1 MFKRIVC
8 LSLSLLLLPTVPT
21 WAEVATL
28 PGVVVTAS
36 PWAEPEETV
45 TQDLRVIT
53 REEIE
58 AKGAAFVTDLLRG
71 QPGLHLAQSGGTGK
85 NTSIFLRGG
94 NSAHVLVLID
104 GVKINSPSNGS
115 VDISGIATSDIERIE
130 IIKGPQSTLYGSEAM
145 AGVINII
152 TRQGADQSKVSLT
165 TEAGSYRT
173 VKNTATFSG
182 ATDLWNY
189 RLTADR
195 FDTDGISVAKSGS
208 ERDGYQ
214 KSAVSSRIR
223 LTPTEQ
229 AELGLNLR
237 YSRDRSELDG
247 YDQITFAPADDLNYL
262 QKRDNYLISVD
273 GKINPTEHYEQSL
286 TLSLAGER
294 YRTKDPDSKYDTGT
308 RIADWRHTFDFA
320 PATVTA
326 GFNFR
331 REAADFEDGFDKSTD
346 NRAAYL
352 NGKLRFFDESLI
364 LDGGIRHDNHETF
377 GDHSTYRT
385 GALYRLK
392 PWGTRFKANY
402 GTGFRAPSLND
413 LFFYQQ
419 GDFWEMKGNES
430 LEPEKNKSFDAGIEQ
445 ELFAGRLVLGA
456 GWFQHRYRNLIE
468 WRGEY
473 DFAANLYTSTPFNIG
488 RARSEGWEFEATL
501 TPTDNLTLNAAFTT
515 MDAVD
520 LKTDRH
526 LTLRPK
532 KTANASAEYRIA
544 AFLLGA
550 DYRYVGERFDN
561 WADRRLPSYSLV
573 DLRLSYDLNPTVTLF
588 ARVNNL
594 LDKDYEEVGGYETP
608 DAAVYAGI
616 RATF

>member
-8 LSLSLLLLPTVPT
+8 LSLSLLFLPTFPVR
-21 WAEVATL
+21 AEVATL

-71 QPGLHLAQSGGTGK
+71 QPGLHLAQSGGSGK

-94 NSAHVLVLID
+94 SSAQVLVLID
-104 GVKINSPSNGS
+104 GVKINSPSTGS
-115 VDISGIATSDIERIE
+115 VDISGIAASDIERIE

-152 TRQGADQSKVSLT
+152 TRQGADQPKVSLT

-173 VKNTATFSG
+173 VKNTATFAG

-195 FDTDGISVAKSGS
+195 FDSDGISVAKSGS

-247 YDQITFAPADDLNYL
+247 SDYDFTNNTSTPVDDPNYL

-294 YRTKDPDSKYDTGT
+294 YRAKDADTLWNNYKYDTDT

-331 REAADFEDGFDKSTD
+331 REAADVEESFDESTD

-352 NGKLRFFDESLI
+352 NGKLRFFDDSLI
-364 LDGGIRHDNHETF
+364 LDGGIRHDSHETF
-377 GDHSTYRT
+377 GDHTTYRA
-385 GALYRLK
+385 GFLYRVK
-392 PWGTRFKANY
+392 SWGTRFKGNY

-413 LFFYQQ
+413 LYFP
-419 GDFWEMKGNES
+419 FWGNEN
-430 LEPEKNKSFDAGIEQ
+430 LEPEKSRSFDAGIEQ
-445 ELFAGRLVLGA
+445 ELFDGRLVLGA
-456 GWFQHRYRNLIE
+456 GWFRQRYHNLIQ
-468 WRGEY
+468 GNTLTFTA
-473 DFAANLYTSTPFNIG
+473 DNIG

-501 TPTDNLTLNAAFTT
+501 TPTDNLTLNAAFST
-515 MDAVD
+515 MDPVN
-520 LKTDRH
+520 LETDRR
-526 LTLRPK
+526 LALRPK

-544 AFLLGA
+544 AFLIGA
-550 DYRYVGERFDN
+550 DYRYVGDRFDES
-561 WADRRLPSYSLV
+561 AKERLSSYSLV

-594 LDKDYEEVGGYETP
+594 LDKDHQEVAGYETP

-616 RATF
+616 RASF

>member
-8 LSLSLLLLPTVPT
+8 LSLSLLLLPTVPVR
-21 WAEVATL
+21 AEVATL

-94 NSAHVLVLID
+94 SSAQVLVLID
-104 GVKINSPSNGS
+104 GVKINSPSTGS
-115 VDISGIATSDIERIE
+115 VDISGIAASDIERIE

-152 TRQGADQSKVSLT
+152 TRQGADQPKVSLT

-173 VKNTATFSG
+173 VKNTATLAG
-182 ATDLWNY
+182 AGDLWNY

-195 FDTDGISVAKSGS
+195 FDSDGISVAKSGS

-223 LTPTEQ
+223 LTPTKQ

-237 YSRDRSELDG
+237 YSRDRSELDDFLYG
-247 YDQITFAPADDLNYL
+247 VGPVDDRHFL

-294 YRTKDPDSKYDTGT
+294 YRSKDADTLWNNSEIDTDT

-331 REAADFEDGFDKSTD
+331 REAADIEESFDESTD

-352 NGKLRFFDESLI
+352 NGKLRFFDDSLI

-377 GDHSTYRT
+377 GDHTTYRT
-385 GALYRLK
+385 GVLYRLK
-392 PWGTRFKANY
+392 PWGTRFKGNY
-402 GTGFRAPSLND
+402 GTGFRAPSLNE
-413 LFFYQQ
+413 LYYPFY
-419 GDFWEMKGNES
+419 GNEN
-430 LEPEKNKSFDAGIEQ
+430 LEPEKSRSFDAGLEQ
-445 ELFAGRLVLGA
+445 DFFAGRLTLGA
-456 GWFQHRYRNLIE
+456 GWFRQRYHNLIQTN
-468 WRGEY
+468 
-473 DFAANLYTSTPFNIG
+473 FATFTADNIG

-501 TPTDNLTLNAAFTT
+501 VPTDHLTLNAAFTT
-515 MDAVD
+515 MDPVNLETNRRLA
-520 LKTDRH
+520 
-526 LTLRPK
+526 LRPK
-532 KTANASAEYRIA
+532 KTANASAEYRVA
-544 AFLLGA
+544 AFLVGA
-550 DYRYVGERFDN
+550 DYRYVGERFDVS
-561 WADRRLPSYSLV
+561 ADRRLPSYSMV

-594 LDKDYEEVGGYETP
+594 LDKDYEEVSGYETP

>member
-8 LSLSLLLLPTVPT
+8 MSLSLFLVPT
-21 WAEVATL
+21 IPARSEVSTL

-94 NSAHVLVLID
+94 SSAQVLVLID
-104 GVKINSPSNGS
+104 GVKINSPSTGS

-173 VKNTATFSG
+173 VKNTATFAG
-182 ATDLWNY
+182 AGDLWNY

-247 YDQITFAPADDLNYL
+247 YDQFTFAPADDLNYL

-273 GKINPTEHYEQSL
+273 GKIHPTEHYEQSL
-286 TLSLAGER
+286 TLSLSGER
-294 YRTKDPDSKYDTGT
+294 YRTKDPDSEIDTDT

-331 REAADFEDGFDKSTD
+331 REAADFKESFDESTD

-352 NGKLRFFDESLI
+352 NGKLRFFDDSLI
-364 LDGGIRHDNHETF
+364 LDGGIRHDSHETF
-377 GDHSTYRT
+377 GDHTTYRA
-385 GALYRLK
+385 GFLYRLES
-392 PWGTRFKANY
+392 WGTRFKGNY
-402 GTGFRAPSLND
+402 GTGFHAPSLND
-413 LFFYQQ
+413 LYLP
-419 GDFWEMKGNES
+419 FWGNEN
-430 LEPEKNKSFDAGIEQ
+430 LQPEKSRSFDAGIEQ
-445 ELFAGRLVLGA
+445 EFLDGRLVLGA
-456 GWFQHRYRNLIE
+456 GWFRQRYHNLIQ
-468 WRGEY
+468 GN
-473 DFAANLYTSTPFNIG
+473 APTYTADNIG

-515 MDAVD
+515 MDPVD
-520 LKTDRH
+520 LENDVRLDR
-526 LTLRPK
+526 RPK
-532 KTANASAEYRIA
+532 KTANASVEYRIA

-550 DYRYVGERFDN
+550 DYRYVGDRFDK
-561 WADRRLPSYSLV
+561 WAPDPRLPSYSLV

-594 LDKDYEEVGGYETP
+594 LDKDHQEVAGYETP
-608 DAAVYAGI
+608 DAAVYAGL
-616 RATF
+616 RASF

>member
-1 MFKRIVC
+1 MFKRIIC
-8 LSLSLLLLPTVPT
+8 LSLSLFLLPTVPT
-21 WAEVATL
+21 RAEVATL
-28 PGVVVTAS
+28 PGIVVTAS

-45 TQDLRVIT
+45 TQDLHVIT

-71 QPGLHLAQSGGTGK
+71 RPGLHLAQSGGTGK

-94 NSAHVLVLID
+94 SSAQVLVLID
-104 GVKINSPSNGS
+104 GVKINSPSTGS
-115 VDISGIATSDIERIE
+115 VDISGIAASDIERIE

-152 TRQGADQSKVSLT
+152 TRQGADQQDKVSLT

-173 VKNTATFSG
+173 VKNTATFAD

-195 FDTDGISVAKSGS
+195 FDSDGISVAKSGS

-237 YSRDRSELDG
+237 YSRDRSELDDFLYG
-247 YDQITFAPADDLNYL
+247 IGPVDDRHFL

-294 YRTKDPDSKYDTGT
+294 YRSTDADTLWNNSEIDTDT

-331 REAADFEDGFDKSTD
+331 REAADIEESFDESTD

-352 NGKLRFFDESLI
+352 NGKLRFFNDSLI

-377 GDHSTYRT
+377 GDHTTYRT
-385 GALYRLK
+385 GVLYRLK
-392 PWGTRFKANY
+392 PWGTRFKGNY
-402 GTGFRAPSLND
+402 GTGFRAPSLNE
-413 LFFYQQ
+413 LYYPFY
-419 GDFWEMKGNES
+419 GNEN
-430 LEPEKNKSFDAGIEQ
+430 LEPEKSRSFDAGLEQ
-445 ELFAGRLVLGA
+445 DFFDGRLVLGA
-456 GWFQHRYRNLIE
+456 GWFRQRYDNLIQTN
-468 WRGEY
+468 
-473 DFAANLYTSTPFNIG
+473 FATFTADNIG

-515 MDAVD
+515 MDPVN
-520 LKTDRH
+520 LETDRR
-526 LTLRPK
+526 LALRPK
-532 KTANASAEYRIA
+532 KTANASAEYRVA

-550 DYRYVGERFDN
+550 DYRYVGERVDVS
-561 WADRRLPSYSLV
+561 AGRRLSSYSLV
-573 DLRLSYDLNPTVTLF
+573 DLRLSYDLTPMVTLF
-588 ARVNNL
+588 TRVNNL
-594 LDKDYEEVGGYETP
+594 LDKDHEEVSGYETP
-608 DAAVYAGI
+608 DAAVYAGL

>member
-8 LSLSLLLLPTVPT
+8 LSLSLFLLSTIP
-21 WAEVATL
+21 ARSEVSTL

-58 AKGAAFVTDLLRG
+58 AKGVPFVTDLLRG

-94 NSAHVLVLID
+94 NSAQVLVLID
-104 GVKINSPSNGS
+104 GVKINSPSTGS
-115 VDISGIATSDIERIE
+115 VDISGIAASDIERIE

-173 VKNTATFSG
+173 VKSTATLAG

-223 LTPTEQ
+223 LTPTEK

-237 YSRDRSELDG
+237 YSRDRSELDDFLYG
-247 YDQITFAPADDLNYL
+247 VGPVDDRHFL

-273 GKINPTEHYEQSL
+273 GKIKPTEHYEQSL

-294 YRTKDPDSKYDTGT
+294 YRSKDADTLWNNSEIDTDT
-308 RIADWRHTFDFA
+308 RIADWRHTIDFA

-331 REAADFEDGFDKSTD
+331 REAADIEESFDESTD

-364 LDGGIRHDNHETF
+364 LDGGIRHDSHEAF
-377 GDHSTYRT
+377 GDHTTYRA
-385 GALYRLK
+385 GVLYQLK
-392 PWGTRFKANY
+392 PWGTRFKGNY
-402 GTGFRAPSLND
+402 GTGFRAPSLNE
-413 LFFYQQ
+413 LYYPFY
-419 GDFWEMKGNES
+419 GNAN
-430 LEPEKNKSFDAGIEQ
+430 LEPEKSRSFDAGIEQ
-445 ELFAGRLVLGA
+445 DFFDGRLVLGA
-456 GWFQHRYRNLIE
+456 GWFRHRYHNLIQTN
-468 WRGEY
+468 
-473 DFAANLYTSTPFNIG
+473 FATFTADNIG
-488 RARSEGWEFEATL
+488 RARSEGWEFEASL

-520 LKTDRH
+520 LKTDRR
-526 LTLRPK
+526 LALRPK
-532 KTANASAEYRIA
+532 KTANVSAEYRIA

-550 DYRYVGERFDN
+550 DYRYVGDRFDN
-561 WADRRLPSYSLV
+561 SARQRLPSYSLV
-573 DLRLSYDLNPTVTLF
+573 DLRLAYDLNPTVTLF

-594 LDKDYEEVGGYETP
+594 LDKDHQEVAGYETP
-608 DAAVYAGI
+608 DAALYAGI
-616 RATF
+616 RAAF

>member
-8 LSLSLLLLPTVPT
+8 LSLFLLPAVP
-21 WAEVATL
+21 AHSEVSTL

-71 QPGLHLAQSGGTGK
+71 QPGLHVAQSGGTGK
-85 NTSIFLRGG
+85 NASIFLRGG

-104 GVKINSPSNGS
+104 GVKINSPSTGS
-115 VDISGIATSDIERIE
+115 VDISGIAAGDIERIE

-152 TRQGADQSKVSLT
+152 TRQGTDQQDKVTLT

-173 VKNTATFSG
+173 VKNTATFAG
-182 ATDLWNY
+182 AGDLWNY

-195 FDTDGISVAKSGS
+195 FDSDGISVAKSGS

-229 AELGLNLR
+229 AEVGLNLR
-237 YSRDRSELDG
+237 YSRDRSELDS
-247 YDQITFAPADDLNYL
+247 FLMDDPNYL
-262 QKRDNYLISVD
+262 QKRDNYLVSVD

-294 YRTKDPDSKYDTGT
+294 SRYKDPDSEIDTDT

-320 PATVTA
+320 PATVTV

-331 REAADFEDGFDKSTD
+331 REAADIENFSSYDESTD
-346 NRAAYL
+346 NRAACL
-352 NGKLRFFDESLI
+352 NGKLRFFDDSLI
-364 LDGGIRHDNHETF
+364 LDGGIRHDSHETF
-377 GDHSTYRT
+377 GDHTTYRA
-385 GALYRLK
+385 GALYWLK
-392 PWGTRFKANY
+392 PWGTRFKGNY
-402 GTGFRAPSLND
+402 GTGFRAPSLNE
-413 LFFYQQ
+413 LYWPFY
-419 GDFWEMKGNES
+419 GNEN
-430 LEPEKNKSFDAGIEQ
+430 LEPEKSRSFDAGIEQ
-445 ELFAGRLVLGA
+445 EFFAGRLVLGA
-456 GWFQHRYRNLIE
+456 GWFRQRYRNLIDSKE
-468 WRGEY
+468 I
-473 DFAANLYTSTPFNIG
+473 APFTFIADNIG
-488 RARSEGWEFEATL
+488 RARSEGWELEATL

-515 MDAVD
+515 MDPVD
-520 LKTDRH
+520 LENDVRLDR
-526 LTLRPK
+526 RPK

-544 AFLLGA
+544 AFLLGV
-550 DYRYVGERFDN
+550 DYRYVGDRFDK
-561 WADRRLPSYSLV
+561 WAPDPRLPSYSLV

-594 LDKDYEEVGGYETP
+594 LDKDYEEVSGYETP
-608 DAAVYAGI
+608 DAAVYAGL

>member
-45 TQDLRVIT
+45 TQDLRVIN

-58 AKGAAFVTDLLRG
+58 AKGVPFVTDLLRG
-71 QPGLHLAQSGGTGK
+71 QPGLSLAQSGGTGK

-104 GVKINSPSNGS
+104 GVKINSPSTGS

-173 VKNTATFSG
+173 VKSTATL
-182 ATDLWNY
+182 AAANELWNY

-237 YSRDRSELDG
+237 YSRDRSELDDFLYG
-247 YDQITFAPADDLNYL
+247 VGPVDDRHFL

-273 GKINPTEHYEQSL
+273 GKIKPTEHYEQSL

-294 YRTKDPDSKYDTGT
+294 YRSKDADTLWNNSEIDTDT
-308 RIADWRHTFDFA
+308 RIADWRHTIDFA

-331 REAADFEDGFDKSTD
+331 REAADIEESFDESTD

-352 NGKLRFFDESLI
+352 NGKLRFFNESLI
-364 LDGGIRHDNHETF
+364 LDGGIRHDSHETF
-377 GDHSTYRT
+377 GDHTTYRA
-385 GALYRLK
+385 GVLYRLK
-392 PWGTRFKANY
+392 PWGTRFKGNY
-402 GTGFRAPSLND
+402 GTGFRAPSLNE
-413 LFFYQQ
+413 LYYPFY
-419 GDFWEMKGNES
+419 GNEN
-430 LEPEKNKSFDAGIEQ
+430 LEPEKSRSFDAGIEQ
-445 ELFAGRLVLGA
+445 DFFDGRLVLGA
-456 GWFQHRYRNLIE
+456 GWFRQRYHNLIQTN
-468 WRGEY
+468 
-473 DFAANLYTSTPFNIG
+473 FATFTADNIG
-488 RARSEGWEFEATL
+488 RARSEGWEFEASL

-520 LKTDRH
+520 LKTDRR
-526 LTLRPK
+526 LALRPK
-532 KTANASAEYRIA
+532 KTANVSAEYRIA
-544 AFLLGA
+544 AFLIGA
-550 DYRYVGERFDN
+550 DYRYVGDRFDIS
-561 WADRRLPSYSLV
+561 ADRRLPSYSLV
-573 DLRLSYDLNPTVTLF
+573 DLRLSYDLSPTVTVF
-588 ARVNNL
+588 ARGENV
-594 LDKDYEEVGGYETP
+594 LDKDHQEVAGYETP

-616 RATF
+616 RASF

>member
-1 MFKRIVC
+1 MFKRIIC
-8 LSLSLLLLPTVPT
+8 LSLSLFLLPMVP
-21 WAEVATL
+21 AHSEVSTL
-28 PGVVVTAS
+28 PGIVVTAS

-45 TQDLRVIT
+45 TQDLRVIP

-94 NSAHVLVLID
+94 SSAQVLVLID
-104 GVKINSPSNGS
+104 GVKINSPSTGS
-115 VDISGIATSDIERIE
+115 VDISGIAASDIERIE

-182 ATDLWNY
+182 ANELWNY

-195 FDTDGISVAKSGS
+195 FDSDGISVAKSGS

-237 YSRDRSELDG
+237 YSRDRSELDDFLYG
-247 YDQITFAPADDLNYL
+247 VGPVDDRHFL
-262 QKRDNYLISVD
+262 QKRDNYLVSVD

-294 YRTKDPDSKYDTGT
+294 YRSKDADTLWNNAEIDTDT

-331 REAADFEDGFDKSTD
+331 RESADIEESFDESTD

-352 NGKLRFFDESLI
+352 NGKLRFFDDSLI

-377 GDHSTYRT
+377 GDHTTYRT
-385 GALYRLK
+385 GVLYRLK
-392 PWGTRFKANY
+392 PWGTRFKGNY
-402 GTGFRAPSLND
+402 GTGFRAPSLNE
-413 LFFYQQ
+413 LYYPFY
-419 GDFWEMKGNES
+419 GNEN
-430 LEPEKNKSFDAGIEQ
+430 LEPEKSRSFDAGLEQ
-445 ELFAGRLVLGA
+445 DFFAGRLVLGA
-456 GWFQHRYRNLIE
+456 GWFRHRYHNLIQTN
-468 WRGEY
+468 
-473 DFAANLYTSTPFNIG
+473 FATFTADNIG

-501 TPTDNLTLNAAFTT
+501 TPTDNLTLNVAFTT
-515 MDAVD
+515 MDPVD
-520 LKTDRH
+520 LETDRR
-526 LTLRPK
+526 LSLRPK

-544 AFLLGA
+544 AFLIGA
-550 DYRYVGERFDN
+550 DYRYVGERIDGS
-561 WADRRLPSYSLV
+561 ADRRLPSYSLV

-588 ARVNNL
+588 TRVNNL
-594 LDKDYEEVGGYETP
+594 LDKDYQEVAGYETP

>member
-8 LSLSLLLLPTVPT
+8 LSLSLLILPTVPAQ
-21 WAEVATL
+21 AEVATL

-36 PWAEPEETV
+36 PWAEPEATV
-45 TQDLRVIT
+45 TQDLHVIT

-58 AKGAAFVTDLLRG
+58 AKGVPFVTDLLRG

-85 NTSIFLRGG
+85 NTSIFVRGG

-104 GVKINSPSNGS
+104 GVKINSPSTGS

-152 TRQGADQSKVSLT
+152 TRQGTDQSKVSLT

-173 VKNTATFSG
+173 VKNTATLAG
-182 ATDLWNY
+182 ANDLWNY

-195 FDTDGISVAKSGS
+195 FDSDGISVAKSGS

-223 LTPTEQ
+223 LTPTEKAQ
-229 AELGLNLR
+229 LGLNLR
-237 YSRDRSELDG
+237 YGRDRSELDDFLYG
-247 YDQITFAPADDLNYL
+247 VGLVDDRHFL
-262 QKRDNYLISVD
+262 QKRDNYLLSVD
-273 GKINPTEHYEQSL
+273 GKINPTKYYEQSL

-294 YRTKDPDSKYDTGT
+294 YRAKDADTPWNNSEIDNDT

-320 PATVTA
+320 PVTVTA

-331 REAADFEDGFDKSTD
+331 REAADIKENFDESAD

-352 NGKLRFFDESLI
+352 NGKLRFFDDSLI

-377 GDHSTYRT
+377 GDHTTYRA
-385 GALYRLK
+385 GILYRLK
-392 PWGTRFKANY
+392 PWGTRFKGNY

-413 LFFYQQ
+413 LYWPFY
-419 GDFWEMKGNES
+419 GNED
-430 LEPEKNKSFDAGIEQ
+430 LEPEKSRSFDAGIEQ
-445 ELFAGRLVLGA
+445 DFLDGRLVLSA
-456 GWFQHRYRNLIE
+456 GWFRQRYHNLIQ
-468 WRGEY
+468 Y
-473 DFAANLYTSTPFNIG
+473 NIATFTADNIG
-488 RARSEGWEFEATL
+488 RARCEGWEFEATL

-515 MDAVD
+515 MDPVD
-520 LKTDRH
+520 LENDVR
-526 LTLRPK
+526 LSLRPK

-544 AFLLGA
+544 AFLIGA
-550 DYRYVGERFDN
+550 DYRYVGNRFDRS
-561 WADRRLPSYSLV
+561 AKECLPSYSLV
-573 DLRLSYDLNPTVTLF
+573 DLRLSYDLNPTLTLF

-594 LDKDYEEVGGYETP
+594 LDKDHQEVAGYETP
-608 DAAVYAGI
+608 DAAVYAGL
-616 RATF
+616 RASF